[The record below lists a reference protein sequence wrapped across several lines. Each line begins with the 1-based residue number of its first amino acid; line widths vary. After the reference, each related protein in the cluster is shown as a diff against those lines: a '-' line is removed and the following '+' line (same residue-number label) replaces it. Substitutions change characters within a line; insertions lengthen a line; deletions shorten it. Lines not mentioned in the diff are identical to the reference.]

1 MIFGINPSVQDVAR
15 EMQAKLDR
23 MAGCFIRELT
33 EDECRTISVLIALYL
48 DQEVELQVLRSQ
60 VVQQQPRR
68 GRK

>member
-1 MIFGINPSVQDVAR
+1 MSFGINPSVQDVAR

-33 EDECRTISVLIALYL
+33 EDECRTVSVLIALYL
-48 DQEVELQVLRSQ
+48 DAEVELQVLRSQ
-60 VVQQQPRR
+60 VAQQQSKR